1 MIDWSL
7 LAVFIAVLV
16 GVIFNNQ
23 RVGSLHREIDM
34 LRTSMDRQIDMLR
47 TSLLAEMAAMKRE
60 ILAEIK
66 TLDTRVAALEREM
79 HGTR

>member
-1 MIDWSL
+1 MIDWSM

-16 GVIFNNQ
+16 GILFNNQ
-23 RVGSLHREIDM
+23 RVGSLQRE
-34 LRTSMDRQIDMLR
+34 IDMLR

-66 TLDTRVAALEREM
+66 VLHAEIKALDTRVAALEREM